1 MDRNIEYNGSP
12 EEWRKIN
19 SKYVP
24 VYSTAKRKKKPAE
37 KRYKL
42 IYGKETILPNA
53 TFENCVARR
62 ELLKRTQPEN
72 YKLQTFKIISNEQ
85 N

>member
-1 MDRNIEYNGSP
+1 MENPIEYQGTP

-24 VYSTAKRKKKPAE
+24 AYSTAKRKKKPLQ
-37 KRYKL
+37 KRYRL
-42 IYGKETILPNA
+42 LYGKETILPNA

-62 ELLKRTQPEN
+62 EQLKNQYPEN